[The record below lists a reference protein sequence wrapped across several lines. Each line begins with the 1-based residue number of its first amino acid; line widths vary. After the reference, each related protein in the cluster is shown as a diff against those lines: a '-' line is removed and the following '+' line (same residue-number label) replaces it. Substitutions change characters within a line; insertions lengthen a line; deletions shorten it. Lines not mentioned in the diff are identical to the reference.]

1 MASTQDGAAGRRNK
15 GTEEPEGGGG
25 EQAVGVCGLRSPPP
39 RFNPSNPFLFRI
51 PPFAPAQK
59 ESETLQQKVVHEN
72 LEMDDFL
79 AKELETQNTCPI
91 CYDLMVCDMTAV
103 CGG

>member
-1 MASTQDGAAGRRNK
+1 MVLTQDGAAGTRDK
-15 GTEEPEGGGG
+15 GTEGPEGGGRG
-25 EQAVGVCGLRSPPP
+25 TGCRCLRTASPPP

-103 CGG
+103 CVG